1 MISRESKNSFLI
13 CFKKAFYKI
22 VLLVIFAFSGMGI
35 SESLFVIHT
44 YDKEFGSII
53 FVDKD
58 SIKLRDDRLVSF
70 WLLEHFEPKID
81 GEIGSVK
88 EYILADCKN
97 LKSKTIEKI
106 AFHNGMGQKEFFAI
120 KSEENSIEWKDDKN
134 GFLIGYPC
142 RRIYRKYKDEYN
154 LDWK

>member
-1 MISRESKNSFLI
+1 MISWESSNSFFI
-13 CFKKAFYKI
+13 RFKKTFYKI
-22 VLLVIFAFSGMGI
+22 VLLAIFAFSGMGT

-70 WLLEHFEPKID
+70 WTLTHYEPKLS
-81 GEIGSVK
+81 ELGSVK
-88 EYILADCKN
+88 RLILADCKN
-97 LKSKTIEKI
+97 FKSKKLNEV
-106 AFHNGMGQKEFFAI
+106 FFSNGMGQKEFANMQF
-120 KSEENSIEWKDDKN
+120 EEESTEWEDDKY
-134 GFLIGYPC
+134 GFYIGYPC
-142 RRIYRKYKDEYN
+142 RKIYRKYKDEYN

>member
-1 MISRESKNSFLI
+1 MICRESRNLFFI
-13 CFKKAFYKI
+13 RFKKTFYKI
-22 VLLVIFAFSGMGI
+22 VSLSIFAFSSIGAT
-35 SESLFVIHT
+35 ESLFVIHT

-58 SIKLRDDRLVSF
+58 SIKFRDDRLVSF
-70 WLLEHFEPKID
+70 WLLEHFEPKMND
-81 GEIGSVK
+81 EIGSVK

-97 LKSKTIEKI
+97 LKSKTLEKV
-106 AFHNGMGQKEFFAI
+106 AFHNGMGQKQYFAM
-120 KSEENSIEWKDDKN
+120 KSEEDSTEWEDDKN

-142 RRIYRKYKDEYN
+142 RKIYRKYKDEYN